1 MKNLLSLV
9 VLSMLLVL
17 NNAWAQPASPLTVI
31 DATSPNACDGSAA
44 ITNPNNVIT
53 NTIVWYSGNG
63 NIFAQGVTSVSNLC
77 AGTYGVY
84 YTTFIDSVMATFVI
98 SGNPCNSLQ
107 AIITGTPASS
117 PNAFDGTASVT
128 AVGGSAPYIFQWSNG
143 STTSTINSLGL
154 GVYTCCITDMNGCV
168 SCDSFT
174 VSATINPGN
183 DTVFVI
189 NNNNIGNVMD
199 SLGMQQVLDCS
210 IDYNAIGAAFISGS
224 QYIPSGNPNA
234 LDSIYLTWQVYDAL
248 VPANVMATYVVGYSL
263 FPPLAQSYTAS
274 LEIHC
279 PQKNTNYNT
288 LLIIDQFYTSQL
300 GLTEPTFV
308 PSICVQDGCAS
319 VGLGASSRGTLT
331 VYSISGSKMTS
342 QKVMEVSNAQILVSS
357 WSTGV
362 YFLHY
367 SLSSGAQ
374 GVVRFVKP

>member
-1 MKNLLSLV
+1 MKNLLTFV

-31 DATSPNACDGSAA
+31 DASSPNACDGSAS
-44 ITNPNNVIT
+44 ITNPNIVIT
-53 NTIVWYSGNG
+53 NTIVWYSNG
-63 NIFAQGVTSVSNLC
+63 AILAQGVTSVSNLC

-84 YTTFIDSVMATFVI
+84 YTTIIDSVTATFVI
-98 SGNPCNSLQ
+98 SGNPCNGLQ
-107 AIITGTPASS
+107 AVITGTTASS
-117 PNAFDGTASVT
+117 PTAWDGSASVT
-128 AVGGSAPYIFQWSNG
+128 AVGGSAPYTFTWSNG
-143 STTSTINSLGL
+143 ATTSTILGL
-154 GVYTCCITDMNGCV
+154 GVGVYNCCVTDMNGCV

-189 NNNNIGNVMD
+189 NNNNIPNVID

-234 LDSIYLTWQVYDAL
+234 LDSIYLTWQVYDTL
-248 VPANVMATYVVGYSL
+248 VPANVMAIYVVGYSL
-263 FPPLAQSYTAS
+263 FPPLAQAYTAS

-288 LLIIDQFYTSQL
+288 LLIIDQFYSSQL
-300 GLTEPTFV
+300 GIAEPSFV

-319 VGLGASSRGTLT
+319 INLHSPQRGELT
-331 VYSISGSKMTS
+331 IYSINGS
-342 QKVMEVSNAQILVSS
+342 VMAAQQVSNVSS
-357 WSTGV
+357 TQVQLANWNSGI
-362 YFLHY
+362 YFMQYNLA
-367 SLSSGAQ
+367 SGAR
-374 GVVRFVKP
+374 GVLRFVKP

>member
-1 MKNLLSLV
+1 MKNLLTFV

-31 DATSPNACDGSAA
+31 DASSPNACDGSAS
-44 ITNPNNVIT
+44 ITNPNIVIT
-53 NTIVWYSGNG
+53 NTIVWYSNG
-63 NIFAQGVTSVSNLC
+63 AILAQGVTSVSNLC

-84 YTTFIDSVMATFVI
+84 YTTIIDSVTATFVI
-98 SGNPCNSLQ
+98 SGNPCNGLQ
-107 AIITGTPASS
+107 AVITGTTASS
-117 PNAFDGTASVT
+117 PTAWDGSASVT
-128 AVGGSAPYIFQWSNG
+128 AVGGSAPYTFTWSNG
-143 STTSTINSLGL
+143 ATTSTILGL
-154 GVYTCCITDMNGCV
+154 GVGVYNCCVTDMNGCV

-189 NNNNIGNVMD
+189 NNNNIPNVID

-234 LDSIYLTWQVYDAL
+234 LDSIYLTWQVYDTL

-263 FPPLAQSYTAS
+263 FPPLAQAYTAS

-288 LLIIDQFYTSQL
+288 LLIIDQFYSSQL
-300 GLTEPTFV
+300 GIAEPSFV

-319 VGLGASSRGTLT
+319 INLHSPQRGELT
-331 VYSISGSKMTS
+331 IYSINGS
-342 QKVMEVSNAQILVSS
+342 VMAAQQVSNVSS
-357 WSTGV
+357 TQVQLANWNSGI
-362 YFLHY
+362 YFMQYNLA
-367 SLSSGAQ
+367 SGAR
-374 GVVRFVKP
+374 GVLRFVKP

>member
-128 AVGGSAPYIFQWSNG
+128 AVGGSAPYVFQWSNG

-154 GVYTCCITDMNGCV
+154 GVYTCCVTDMNGCV

-234 LDSIYLTWQVYDAL
+234 LDSIYLTWQVYDTL

-263 FPPLAQSYTAS
+263 FPPLAQSYSAS

-319 VGLGASSRGTLT
+319 VALGASSRGTLT

-342 QKVMEVSNAQILVSS
+342 QKVMEVSNAQIPVSS
-357 WSTGV
+357 WSSGV

-367 SLSSGAQ
+367 TLSSGAQ